1 MFFNC
6 IADGSGLTSPF
17 FIRSV
22 TIRFTTSSYTWLTSV
37 ELLGIQ
43 SITSLLQFLGEFGIL
58 KYVLKGAGPY
68 IRNMD
73 NVDLFSD
80 LYSIIAK
87 KENDIIH
94 TYT

>member
-1 MFFNC
+1 MIFFNC
-6 IADGSGLTSPF
+6 VANGSGLTSPF

-22 TIRFTTSSYTWLTSV
+22 TIHFTTSSYTWLTSV

-80 LYSIIAK
+80 LYNCQK
-87 KENDIIH
+87 KKRI
-94 TYT
+94 